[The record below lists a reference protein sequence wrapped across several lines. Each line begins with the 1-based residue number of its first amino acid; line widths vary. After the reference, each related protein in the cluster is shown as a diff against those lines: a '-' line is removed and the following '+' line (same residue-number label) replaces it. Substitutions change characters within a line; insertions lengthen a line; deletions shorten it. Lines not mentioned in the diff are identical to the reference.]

1 MRWDILRPV
10 FYREIR
16 RTRWYERRKGHRHSL
31 TSIEIRPS
39 DSWFSQERACG
50 KCELSAASCGRLSR
64 ALLSAQITQIAA
76 VGGYLQWNGEPEEQ
90 QGGAAEVREQPTEHQ
105 GSVLLEDEQHGSMR
119 SRDCFEQVE
128 LDDTLQLTGLEWA
141 KATVNSDYS
150 HESASP
156 SGRRVDGSINSTES
170 YWCTKTLVPVTEST
184 EAQELEEA
192 IRALQVDVKVSRDLA
207 EGSDWELHDAM
218 VSARVGRTLNGVT
231 ECDRSEDKSLF

>member
-1 MRWDILRPV
+1 MVRGAQRSPPLAI
-10 FYREIR
+10 
-16 RTRWYERRKGHRHSL
+16 K
-31 TSIEIRPS
+31 IRPS

-64 ALLSAQITQIAA
+64 ALLSAQITKIAA

-90 QGGAAEVREQPTEHQ
+90 QGGAAEVREQRTEQ
-105 GSVLLEDEQHGSMR
+105 RGSVLVEDEQHRSMR
-119 SRDCFEQVE
+119 SRDCFEQAE
-128 LDDTLQLTGLEWA
+128 LHDTLQLTGLEWA

-184 EAQELEEA
+184 EAQELEDA
-192 IRALQVDVKVSRDLA
+192 IRALQGDVKVSRDRTLDSMEGSLA

-218 VSARVGRTLNGVT
+218 VSARVGRTLNGFT
-231 ECDRSEDKSLF
+231 DCERSEDESLF